1 MREPG
6 TTREAS
12 TPLADACRDLVLRRR
27 QATRGSPDAEDV
39 EQEAVLRALD
49 TPNTSAIRDP
59 LRYLMRVTR
68 NLFIDGYRRKQR
80 EASALASMHPG
91 GAPLTETRNPERI
104 LSGKDDLRC
113 VLEAINSLPPRCQ
126 QAFVLH
132 RFHSLSYPAI
142 ARKMGVSTGTV
153 EKHIAEALL
162 RITSSLNAPG
172 DSDG

>member
-6 TTREAS
+6 TTREQS
-12 TPLADACRDLVLRRR
+12 PPLADACRDLVRRR
-27 QATRGSPDAEDV
+27 REAPRGSSDAEDV

-49 TPNTSAIRDP
+49 APDRSTIRDP

-68 NLFIDGYRRKQR
+68 NLFIDGHRRKQR
-80 EASALASMHPG
+80 EALALASMHPA

-113 VLEAINSLPPRCQ
+113 VLQAINSLPPRCQ

-132 RFHSLSYPAI
+132 RFHNLSYPAI

-162 RITSSLNAPG
+162 RIARSLNAPEEF
-172 DSDG
+172 

>member
-6 TTREAS
+6 TTREQLP
-12 TPLADACRDLVLRRR
+12 PLVDACRDLVRRR
-27 QATRGSPDAEDV
+27 RETPRGSPDAEDV

-49 TPNTSAIRDP
+49 APNRSAIRDP

-68 NLFIDGYRRKQR
+68 NLFIDGHRRKQW
-80 EASALASMHPG
+80 EALALASLHPG
-91 GAPLTETRNPERI
+91 GAPLAETRNPERI

-113 VLEAINSLPPRCQ
+113 VLQAIHSLPPRCQ

-132 RFHSLSYPAI
+132 RFHNLSYPAI

-162 RITSSLNAPG
+162 RIARSLTAPEEF
-172 DSDG
+172 

>member
-1 MREPG
+1 MREPK
-6 TTREAS
+6 TTRAE
-12 TPLADACRDLVLRRR
+12 PNHLADACRELVLRRR
-27 QATRGSPDAEDV
+27 QTVRGSPEAEDL

-49 TPNTSAIRDP
+49 APNSGAIRDP

-80 EASALASMHPG
+80 EALALASIYPER
-91 GAPLTETRNPERI
+91 APITEVRNPERI

-113 VLEAINSLPPRCQ
+113 VLQAIKSLPPRCQ

-132 RFHSLSYPAI
+132 RFNNLSYPAI

-153 EKHIAEALL
+153 EKHIAEAIL
-162 RITSSLNAPG
+162 RITRSLNAPEEF
-172 DSDG
+172 